1 MERAPP
7 PSFSKP
13 CPRYNRI
20 TLLGLLTPIGSPRLE
35 CPPPASSFHV
45 LSSFSEKFKCTD
57 EALGSTRG
65 QRAISPTASSNGLP
79 LRVQHWPGGSANY
92 CPPSILQKERRLCSE
107 HRPGQPDRLLPPEV
121 LSQRK
126 PSRGGCLCVGRGRD
140 QPRATSSRSMSAS
153 GFLSL
158 FSSPFFFVCLSS
170 FLSPLPSR
178 CICYLRLPVFF
189 KTSCSL
195 SLPFIPS
202 SFLLFPSSFNFLLPF
217 FSLFPSLPPSLLLF
231 LPSFL
236 LFYLFCLF
244 PCFLP
249 PQRVSFTTQ
258 YLVLQKNEIK

>member
-1 MERAPP
+1 MLITALPA
-7 PSFSKP
+7 SFRKSGDSALSTG
-13 CPRYNRI
+13 RGS
-20 TLLGLLTPIGSPRLE
+20 LIGS
-35 CPPPASSFHV
+35 C
-45 LSSFSEKFKCTD
+45 
-57 EALGSTRG
+57 
-65 QRAISPTASSNGLP
+65 
-79 LRVQHWPGGSANY
+79 
-92 CPPSILQKERRLCSE
+92 LQKSFLRGSRLGADACAWGGGGTSPGP
-107 HRPGQPDRLLPPEV
+107 RPHGACRPL
-121 LSQRK
+121 
-126 PSRGGCLCVGRGRD
+126 
-140 QPRATSSRSMSAS
+140 

-249 PQRVSFTTQ
+249 PQ
-258 YLVLQKNEIK
+258 